1 MFNRSIKPFYII
13 VLGVVAA
20 MLIFL
25 NEKSHKYSSH
35 RFLILFFGLLCVI
48 SSELNSEF
56 LSISFT
62 NNLFLVF
69 LPMLIF
75 ILTYIG
81 IFNLSKKSI

>member
-1 MFNRSIKPFYII
+1 MFNRSVKPFYII

-25 NEKSHKYSSH
+25 NEKSHKHSSH
-35 RFLILFFGLLCVI
+35 KFLILFLGLLCVI

-56 LSISFT
+56 LSISFI
-62 NNLFLVF
+62 NNIFLVF
-69 LPMLIF
+69 LPILIF

-81 IFNLSKKSI
+81 IFNLSKKNI